1 MAMLE
6 PPAPKRRPRKLYAL
20 AAIAAGAGVVAFE
33 LRKLPHLAD
42 EAYFWLIIAGLAILV
57 GLVDLLAKPPDANP
71 PS

>member
-1 MAMLE
+1 M
-6 PPAPKRRPRKLYAL
+6 